1 MKFKRK
7 CFYWFAVMLLF
18 SLIAS
23 GGCGGSSSNIAP
35 IQQEDNTSDDVT
47 PREPVIPISPDNPV
61 PEERVTSP
69 DVAVFTVSF
78 IDFDGSEI
86 AVQKVQDEGTAT
98 EPQAPEREGYI
109 FLGWLDADGFLYNF
123 DNPVYEDIALA
134 AYYAELEEVTEYELA
149 ILKQSADIEGEV
161 AVSFDAGSP
170 ITGVSISYDLDSIG
184 TVMIAPISQNP
195 MLGTAGLLGSP
206 ISINSVG
213 GDVKRATITFS
224 YDPELVRKRAIEL
237 CDEYKKL
244 SVDVDINTVNLD
256 DLAVVW
262 YDESNDIAVLLE
274 DSLTN
279 ARTHTLTA
287 STTHFSNFGAVVRD
301 LWDSMWGAKLP
312 AVRTESTPYYD
323 VVMALDYSGSMSDAD
338 IRQSVTAAQ
347 GLVDVLADD
356 DYVTVIAFGSRA
368 ASIVEHKK
376 VGIEREAIKQAIT
389 LRNPGVGSGTE
400 FDAALGLAKTYKP
413 SDSHYQP
420 LIILLSDG
428 GSSIS
433 NSLLDELNGNGQ
445 KVITVGIG
453 SGVATDKMQMIAER
467 TGGSY
472 IFAETASDLKDA
484 FLDLQST
491 YIGSTKDTDG
501 DGLPDLVETS
511 GMRDQY
517 GKIWRTNPN
526 LSNTDGDGYS
536 DGEEMGEYK
545 SLFVDHPYFR
555 RVSNPNKTTFKV
567 SIPLVPELPGMTYFD
582 TQTGNN
588 SNVIKLWCLTEDQA
602 YLETADHETVYS
614 KFGNLKVELVDIP
627 EGFRLDEIKTTET
640 DKGSGNILYKTTAK
654 LSYYKDADLTG
665 AKWKITA
672 DGRLGSP
679 WTVAVS
685 PKQVKYTVNNDLLFD
700 AEKCME
706 EVETYFINQLCGDA
720 QNAQPD
726 NTQSLEDLKKQI
738 KAQPYLGR
746 TSEYEASELPED
758 VYEAFARVI
767 FETLE
772 SANINRFNFDLD
784 KVDGGLVEQVYAWLS
799 AGIRSG
805 TDTTSINGRNYTVK
819 YYINALSVNG
829 NGAGFSTATVS
840 WKWDNGKKG
849 KLREEHEEIWDM
861 NWASNPK
868 AGLNALSHYCAV
880 LVQLELDVWKEFLS
894 TFVIDAFGIKYIK
907 KKEVTKATIREA
919 LDAAEN
925 VIKALH
931 GDRDAAEEL
940 VKGTEGK
947 LKEALEKGIETLVE
961 KFIPNGKQYVDTA
974 KKIWKVAEKRKALET
989 ALLEYNA
996 AKDKGRAD
1004 AEIVS
1009 AYKQFKTAYNDL
1021 KGIEWYEKKTVKF
1034 PELPEYT
1041 NNKP

>member
-98 EPQAPEREGYI
+98 EPQAPEREGYL
-109 FLGWLDADGFLYNF
+109 FLGWIDADGFLYNF

-184 TVMIAPISQNP
+184 TVMIALISQNP

-472 IFAETASDLKDA
+472 ISS
-484 FLDLQST
+484 QRQ
-491 YIGSTKDTDG
+491 
-501 DGLPDLVETS
+501 P
-511 GMRDQY
+511 
-517 GKIWRTNPN
+517 
-526 LSNTDGDGYS
+526 
-536 DGEEMGEYK
+536 
-545 SLFVDHPYFR
+545 
-555 RVSNPNKTTFKV
+555 
-567 SIPLVPELPGMTYFD
+567 
-582 TQTGNN
+582 QT
-588 SNVIKLWCLTEDQA
+588 
-602 YLETADHETVYS
+602 
-614 KFGNLKVELVDIP
+614 
-627 EGFRLDEIKTTET
+627 
-640 DKGSGNILYKTTAK
+640 
-654 LSYYKDADLTG
+654 
-665 AKWKITA
+665 
-672 DGRLGSP
+672 
-679 WTVAVS
+679 
-685 PKQVKYTVNNDLLFD
+685 
-700 AEKCME
+700 
-706 EVETYFINQLCGDA
+706 
-720 QNAQPD
+720 
-726 NTQSLEDLKKQI
+726 
-738 KAQPYLGR
+738 
-746 TSEYEASELPED
+746 
-758 VYEAFARVI
+758 
-767 FETLE
+767 
-772 SANINRFNFDLD
+772 
-784 KVDGGLVEQVYAWLS
+784 
-799 AGIRSG
+799 
-805 TDTTSINGRNYTVK
+805 
-819 YYINALSVNG
+819 
-829 NGAGFSTATVS
+829 
-840 WKWDNGKKG
+840 
-849 KLREEHEEIWDM
+849 
-861 NWASNPK
+861 
-868 AGLNALSHYCAV
+868 
-880 LVQLELDVWKEFLS
+880 
-894 TFVIDAFGIKYIK
+894 
-907 KKEVTKATIREA
+907 
-919 LDAAEN
+919 
-925 VIKALH
+925 
-931 GDRDAAEEL
+931 
-940 VKGTEGK
+940 
-947 LKEALEKGIETLVE
+947 
-961 KFIPNGKQYVDTA
+961 
-974 KKIWKVAEKRKALET
+974 
-989 ALLEYNA
+989 
-996 AKDKGRAD
+996 
-1004 AEIVS
+1004 
-1009 AYKQFKTAYNDL
+1009 
-1021 KGIEWYEKKTVKF
+1021 
-1034 PELPEYT
+1034 
-1041 NNKP
+1041 